1 MHEWLDADGY
11 PTDHALDRIEHWPYT
26 ADPRG
31 WFEFIQAIWHFS
43 SWGWKELT
51 EPSDWKEN
59 SMVLRYY
66 ISTGGWS
73 GNEDI
78 IRAMQANHVLWSTT
92 WVQTRRGGHY
102 IFEVKDEL
110 SQS

>member
-1 MHEWLDADGY
+1 MTEWLDADGY
-11 PTDHALDRIEHWPYT
+11 PTEDALDRIEKWPYT
-26 ADPRG
+26 DPRG

-59 SMVLRYY
+59 TMVLRYY
-66 ISTGGWS
+66 VSTGGWS

-102 IFEVKDEL
+102 IFEVNHEH
-110 SQS
+110 

>member
-1 MHEWLDADGY
+1 MSEWLDEDGY
-11 PTDHALDRIEHWPYT
+11 PTDDALERIEYWPYN
-26 ADPRG
+26 DPKG

-59 SMVLRYY
+59 TMVLRYY

-102 IFEVKDEL
+102 IFEVKDEMVL
-110 SQS
+110 L

>member
-1 MHEWLDADGY
+1 MHEYLDDDGY
-11 PTDHALDRIEHWPYT
+11 PTDCALDRIEHWSYT

-31 WFEFIQAIWHFS
+31 WFEFIRSIWNFGD
-43 SWGWKELT
+43 WGWKELT

-59 SMVLRYY
+59 TMVLRYY

-102 IFEVKDEL
+102 IFEVKDEMVL
-110 SQS
+110 L